1 MNGRRSRIRR
11 KNSQLRQSKTAEDDE
26 IKVDLDFEPSINF
39 IQSYAGSSSTSISTE
54 YETLYDLQDVE
65 YRLPAMHRC
74 SSAQTSLS
82 SQLPDEE
89 EGATPCDSDADS
101 EFGEYGL
108 TLPAIKAIARAESPS
123 PLSSPKVQKAPPR
136 TLKLPASRVQRT
148 KPPRPP
154 TNKQAFELPRATF
167 YSGDDVSL
175 SRSLDS
181 RSSVVSKTSTSS
193 ENVGDM
199 RREYTLTPRAK
210 TSNGTVAKR
219 PVYSFSDRPSTSYAD
234 NNLSLAVGYGVVLS
248 SLYVLSNKLNL
259 L

>member
-1 MNGRRSRIRR
+1 
-11 KNSQLRQSKTAEDDE
+11 
-26 IKVDLDFEPSINF
+26 
-39 IQSYAGSSSTSISTE
+39 
-54 YETLYDLQDVE
+54 
-65 YRLPAMHRC
+65 MHRC

-123 PLSSPKVQKAPPR
+123 RLSSPQVQKTPPR

-175 SRSLDS
+175 SRSLNS

-199 RREYTLTPRAK
+199 RRESSQTPRAK